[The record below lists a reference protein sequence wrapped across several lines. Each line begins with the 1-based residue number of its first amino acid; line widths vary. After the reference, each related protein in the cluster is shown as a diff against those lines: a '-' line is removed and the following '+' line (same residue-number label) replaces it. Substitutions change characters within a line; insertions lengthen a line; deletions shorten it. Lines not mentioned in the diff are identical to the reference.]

1 MNSSGRILDEKI
13 TALSW
18 IYVSTLSLSLIGS
31 CSVVVVSIIKR
42 RHLNEQAKPLL
53 QLALAD
59 FLASL
64 VLMCTAIINL
74 PNEILPHSEKF
85 CNNGLP
91 LSLAFYC
98 ISFLLVIIYACE
110 SAHVFQGWREK
121 AEQEE
126 FENQLSRR
134 RRRYCL
140 IYVIAWLV
148 PIIGYLVYIKT
159 VRVMEATLMPANE
172 PEHMPGVT
180 HVSRGPSV
188 RFCSSCILFLHLTN
202 DSCTTVDPVHAEF
215 IRVFTLSSVLIVIF
229 SCTVVYCRLHSC
241 YRHYENTSM
250 FTMSQR
256 HPGGIWS
263 SARYMILVIIFCWT
277 PALVLICLSF
287 TQSKMTHLFPLF
299 VIQALSVSLQGF
311 LNSIVYAWRRRNFRD
326 AVLGEHLPLMANSQR
341 AFFDQ
346 SLNEPS

>member
-1 MNSSGRILDEKI
+1 MNSSDRLSDDEEKI

-74 PNEILPHSEKF
+74 PYKILPLSEKF

-98 ISFLLVIIYACE
+98 VSFLLVIIYACE
-110 SAHVFQGWREK
+110 SAHAFQGWREK
-121 AEQEE
+121 AEQEA
-126 FENQLSRR
+126 FETQLSRR

-148 PIIGYLVYIKT
+148 PIIGYLVYINT
-159 VRVMEATLMPANE
+159 VRVMEATLTPANK

-188 RFCSSCILFLHLTN
+188 RFCSSCIFFLHLTN

-215 IRVFTLSSVLIVIF
+215 IRIFTLSSVLIVIF
-229 SCTVVYCRLHSC
+229 SCTV
-241 YRHYENTSM
+241 
-250 FTMSQR
+250 
-256 HPGGIWS
+256 GG
-263 SARYMILVIIFCWT
+263 
-277 PALVLICLSF
+277 VL
-287 TQSKMTHLFPLF
+287 
-299 VIQALSVSLQGF
+299 
-311 LNSIVYAWRRRNFRD
+311 
-326 AVLGEHLPLMANSQR
+326 
-341 AFFDQ
+341 
-346 SLNEPS
+346 